1 MEETKVSTET
11 KSSNKVYEVGF
22 HIIPSVPQEKLGEEF
37 SSIKENLDKNG
48 AVVISEEMP
57 KYKNLTYEMR
67 KDFGGKYEKYN
78 QAYFG
83 WVKFEAGSEG
93 VLAIDKYFK
102 TSPVILRHLLVKTV
116 RENTMTAPKAP
127 SYRRGEASKG
137 EVVAEEA
144 KVEKKE
150 VSETELDKA
159 IDAVI
164 AE

>member
-11 KSSNKVYEVGF
+11 KSSNKIYEVGF
-22 HIIPSVPQEKLGEEF
+22 HIIPSVPQDKLGEEF
-37 SSIKENLDKNG
+37 STIKGNLEKNG
-48 AVVISEEMP
+48 AIVISEEVP
-57 KYKNLTYEMR
+57 KFKNLSYEMR

-83 WVKFEAGSEG
+83 WIKFEIGEG
-93 VLAIDKYFK
+93 VLEIDKFFK
-102 TSPVILRHLLVKTV
+102 TSPVILRYLLIKTV
-116 RENTMTAPKAP
+116 RENTMTSPKAP
-127 SYRRGEASKG
+127 SYRRAETAPSG
-137 EVVAEEA
+137 EVVKE
-144 KVEKKE
+144 EKKE

>member
-1 MEETKVSTET
+1 
-11 KSSNKVYEVGF
+11 
-22 HIIPSVPQEKLGEEF
+22 
-37 SSIKENLDKNG
+37 
-48 AVVISEEMP
+48 
-57 KYKNLTYEMR
+57 
-67 KDFGGKYEKYN
+67 
-78 QAYFG
+78 
-83 WVKFEAGSEG
+83 
-93 VLAIDKYFK
+93 LAIDKYFK